1 MSDQSNSDRV
11 ISGRYRLLEPIG
23 RGGMGIVWRARDEV
37 LAREVA
43 VKEVRA
49 PDGLEPAELERLYR
63 RLEREAWAAARVSH
77 RGVVTVYDVASEGGR
92 PWIVMELVRGLS
104 LADVLEAEGP
114 MTPQRAAHIGEQVL
128 AALRSAHDSGVLH
141 RDVKPGNV
149 LIANDG
155 RVVLGDFGIATLEGS
170 SAITMTGE
178 VVGSPEFLAPERALG
193 RDPGPASD
201 LWALGVML
209 YAAVEGVSPFRQATA
224 LDTLRAVVDAE
235 LPPPRR
241 AGALE
246 PVLEGLLRKD
256 PAERLPAAE
265 AARMLRVVG
274 AGGTVRAP
282 GGPVSGPDTPTATA
296 AHHGH
301 GAGEPHPARH
311 PAPYAAPYAAPYGTP
326 PPPTMSGPGAR
337 ESRAG
342 LVLAVGI
349 VLMLLALAAV
359 GWLLLKDREN
369 TQGKGGGNGG
379 APTGSATTARTV
391 TTTPSTAP
399 PASASVSASAPAAP
413 GQHVSVYVDTL
424 RSSYTGSCPPPAAY
438 APAFTATVEVE
449 RTPVVLEYRW
459 AARSGRTSGPGW
471 RSVTYEE
478 GGPRSRRLEHTE
490 LTHEPDGVFE
500 DAVRLEVRGPAEVAT
515 QWVATSVTC
524 RKETPTSGAPSPGPS
539 PSPASPTA
547 SAPAA
552 PGTGEPDRTIRT
564 DRTDRMDRTDRTD
577 QLERTEPT
585 DQPGRADG
593 ENRADQEYRAD
604 QAAFV
609 KTGR

>member
-1 MSDQSNSDRV
+1 MSEETNSDRV
-11 ISGRYRLLEPIG
+11 VSGRYRLLEPIG

-37 LAREVA
+37 LARDVA

-49 PDGLEPAELERLYR
+49 PAGLDPAELQRMYR

-77 RGVVTVYDVASEGGR
+77 RGVVTVYDVASEDGR

-128 AALRSAHDSGVLH
+128 AALRSAHDAGVLH

-155 RVVLGDFGIATLEGS
+155 RVVLSDFGIASLEGS

-193 RDPGPASD
+193 REPGPESD
-201 LWALGVML
+201 LWSLGVML
-209 YAAVEGVSPFRQATA
+209 YAAVEGVTPFRQATP

-241 AGALE
+241 AGPLE

-274 AGGTVRAP
+274 AGGAVRAS
-282 GGPVSGPDTPTATA
+282 GGPVSGPDSPTAV

-301 GAGEPHPARH
+301 EPRGGGARAGHGAPAG
-311 PAPYAAPYAAPYGTP
+311 PYGQ
-326 PPPTMSGPGAR
+326 PTAPVPVPGPGAGPAER
-337 ESRAG
+337 EGRAG
-342 LVLAVGI
+342 LVLAAGI
-349 VLMLLALAAV
+349 AVLALALVALLWV
-359 GWLLLKDREN
+359 LLKDR
-369 TQGKGGGNGG
+369 GDADGRGGGPG
-379 APTGSATTARTV
+379 APTGAATTARTV
-391 TTTPSTAP
+391 TTSPSAAP
-399 PASASVSASAPAAP
+399 SASPSASASASASTTA
-413 GQHVSVYVDTL
+413 GQHVSVSVVAV
-424 RSSYTGSCPPPAAY
+424 RSTYAGGCPPPEDH

-449 RTPVVLEYRW
+449 QVPVVLEYRW
-459 AARSGRTSGPGW
+459 ATRSGRTSGPGW
-471 RSVTYEE
+471 QSVTYEA
-478 GGPRSRRLEHTE
+478 GGARSRQLEHFE
-490 LTHEPDGVFE
+490 LAHVPDATVE
-500 DAVRLEVRGPAEVAT
+500 DAVRLEVRKPAEVTT

-524 RKETPTSGAPSPGPS
+524 RKETPTAGAS
-539 PSPASPTA
+539 SPAASASPPSPTA
-547 SAPAA
+547 SAAASPAA
-552 PGTGEPDRTIRT
+552 GG
-564 DRTDRMDRTDRTD
+564 
-577 QLERTEPT
+577 
-585 DQPGRADG
+585 
-593 ENRADQEYRAD
+593 AD
-604 QAAFV
+604 QAALV

>member
-1 MSDQSNSDRV
+1 MSEQSNSDRV

-49 PDGLEPAELERLYR
+49 PAGLEPAELERLYR

-77 RGVVTVYDVASEGGR
+77 RGVVTVYDVASEDGR

-114 MTPQRAAHIGEQVL
+114 MPPQRAAHIGEQVL
-128 AALRSAHDSGVLH
+128 AALRSAHDCGVLH
-141 RDVKPGNV
+141 RDVKPANV

-155 RVVLGDFGIATLEGS
+155 RVVLGDFGIASLEGS

-209 YAAVEGVSPFRQATA
+209 YAAVEGATPFRGATP
-224 LDTLRAVVDAE
+224 LDTLRAVVDAP

-274 AGGTVRAP
+274 AGGTVRAS
-282 GGPVSGPDTPTATA
+282 GGPVSGPDGPTTVAR
-296 AHHGH
+296 HGLQ
-301 GAGEPHPARH
+301 GADEPHD
-311 PAPYAAPYAAPYGTP
+311 PYGAQPTRVAQPGRPAPYGTP
-326 PPPTMSGPGAR
+326 PPAAR
-337 ESRAG
+337 EGHAG
-342 LVLAVGI
+342 LVLTAGI
-349 VLMLLALAAV
+349 VLMLLALVAV
-359 GWLLLKDREN
+359 GWLLLRDRGN
-369 TQGKGGGNGG
+369 GGGTSGGNG
-379 APTGSATTARTV
+379 APTGAATSAQTV
-391 TTTPSTAP
+391 TTAPSTAP
-399 PASASVSASAPAAP
+399 SAPVSASASGAA
-413 GQHVSVYVDTL
+413 GQHVSVYVDSV
-424 RSSYTGSCPPPAAY
+424 RSSYTGSCPPPAEY

-459 AARSGRTSGPGW
+459 ATRSGRTSGPGW
-471 RSVTYEE
+471 QSVTYEE
-478 GGPRSRRLEHTE
+478 SAPRSRRLEHAE

-500 DAVRLEVRGPAEVAT
+500 DAVRLEVRGPAEVTT

-539 PSPASPTA
+539 TSPASPTA
-547 SAPAA
+547 SAPASPA
-552 PGTGEPDRTIRT
+552 TGEPDGT
-564 DRTDRMDRTDRTD
+564 DGPDRAGQAD
-577 QLERTEPT
+577 QA
-585 DQPGRADG
+585 DRAD
-593 ENRADQEYRAD
+593 RAD

-609 KTGR
+609 KAGR

>member
-49 PDGLEPAELERLYR
+49 PAGLEPAELERLYR

-193 RDPGPASD
+193 REPGPASD

-265 AARMLRVVG
+265 VARMLRVVG

-301 GAGEPHPARH
+301 GAGPGHGAGEPRT
-311 PAPYAAPYAAPYGTP
+311 APYAAHAAPYGTP
-326 PPPTMSGPGAR
+326 PPAPSGPGAR

-342 LVLAVGI
+342 LVLTAGI
-349 VLMLLALAAV
+349 VLMLLALVAV
-359 GWLLLKDREN
+359 GWLLIKDREN
-369 TQGKGGGNGG
+369 TGGKGGGNGG

-399 PASASVSASAPAAP
+399 PASASVSASAP
-413 GQHVSVYVDTL
+413 GQHVSVYVDTV
-424 RSSYTGSCPPPAAY
+424 RSSYTGSCPPPAGL

-459 AARSGRTSGPGW
+459 ATRSGRTSGPDW

-500 DAVRLEVRGPAEVAT
+500 DAVRLEVRGPAEVTT

-524 RKETPTSGAPSPGPS
+524 RKGTPTSGAPSPGPS
-539 PSPASPTA
+539 PSPSSPTA

-552 PGTGEPDRTIRT
+552 PGTGEPDRTVRT
-564 DRTDRMDRTDRTD
+564 DRTGEPGRTDGSDGTDRTD
-577 QLERTEPT
+577 
-585 DQPGRADG
+585 
-593 ENRADQEYRAD
+593 RAD

>member
-23 RGGMGIVWRARDEV
+23 RGGMGTVWRARDEV

-49 PDGLEPAELERLYR
+49 PAGLEPAELERLYR

-77 RGVVTVYDVASEGGR
+77 RGVVTVYDVASEDGR

-114 MTPQRAAHIGEQVL
+114 MTPQRAAHVGEQVL

-170 SAITMTGE
+170 SAITMPGE
-178 VVGSPEFLAPERALG
+178 LVGSPEFLAPERALG

-209 YAAVEGVSPFRQATA
+209 YAAVEGVSPFRQATP

-282 GGPVSGPDTPTATA
+282 GGPVSGPEAPTTGPV
-296 AHHGH
+296 HEGH
-301 GAGEPHPARH
+301 GPNGSDRSDRSHTTPYGTRSG
-311 PAPYAAPYAAPYGTP
+311 APPESPYGTP
-326 PPPTMSGPGAR
+326 PPRPASGPGAGG
-337 ESRAG
+337 SRAG
-342 LVLAVGI
+342 LVLAAGI
-349 VLMLLALAAV
+349 VLMLLALVAV
-359 GWLLLKDREN
+359 GWLLLKDREDTN
-369 TQGKGGGNGG
+369 GKGGGTGV
-379 APTGSATTARTV
+379 APTGPATTTDRAV

-399 PASASVSASAPAAP
+399 PASASVSASGSP
-413 GQHVSVYVDTL
+413 GQHVSVYVDTV
-424 RSSYTGSCPPPAAY
+424 RSSYSGSCPPPAAY

-459 AARSGRTSGPGW
+459 VTRSGRTSGPDW
-471 RSVTYEE
+471 RSVMYEE

-490 LTHEPDGVFE
+490 LTHDPAGAFE

-552 PGTGEPDRTIRT
+552 SGTGEPDGMDGT
-564 DRTDRMDRTDRTD
+564 DGT
-577 QLERTEPT
+577 
-585 DQPGRADG
+585 
-593 ENRADQEYRAD
+593 D